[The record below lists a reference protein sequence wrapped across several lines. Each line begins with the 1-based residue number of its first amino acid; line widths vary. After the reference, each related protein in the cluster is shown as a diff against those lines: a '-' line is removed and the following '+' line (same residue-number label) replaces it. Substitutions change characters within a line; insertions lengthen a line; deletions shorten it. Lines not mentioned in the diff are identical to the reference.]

1 MITFLFVPCWIFRAS
16 LPLTTELVTAVQ
28 IPINNSLL
36 VVRVEGVERGGGGG
50 GGESGEGGEGNNGV
64 GSPHSTGEPSG
75 DN

>member
-1 MITFLFVPCWIFRAS
+1 MLVPCWIFLAS

-50 GGESGEGGEGNNGV
+50 GGGGGESGEGGEGNNGV